1 MLEFA
6 SFKAKEV
13 ENYGKEAL
21 EDHLQFNEEEVLKNN
36 IELFTKL
43 TKVSEI
49 EVVEFNE
56 GNKPK
61 NMRDN
66 AMPGKPLFVIGN

>member
-1 MLEFA
+1 MLELA

-13 ENYGKEAL
+13 EIMVKK
-21 EDHLQFNEEEVLKNN
+21 LQKIIYNLMKKVLKNN
-36 IELFTKL
+36 IKLFTKL
-43 TKVSEI
+43 TKVFEI
-49 EVVEFNE
+49 VEFNE

-66 AMPGKPLFVIGN
+66 IMPGKPLFVIGN

>member
-1 MLEFA
+1 MLELA

-13 ENYGKEAL
+13 EIMVKK
-21 EDHLQFNEEEVLKNN
+21 LQKMIHNLMKKVLKNN
-36 IELFTKL
+36 IKLFTKL
-43 TKVSEI
+43 TKVFEI
-49 EVVEFNE
+49 EFVEFNE

-66 AMPGKPLFVIGN
+66 AIPR

>member
-21 EDHLQFNEEEVLKNN
+21 EAHLQFNEEEVLKNN

-49 EVVEFNE
+49 VEFNE

-66 AMPGKPLFVIGN
+66 IMPGKPLFVIGN

>member
-1 MLEFA
+1 MLELA

-13 ENYGKEAL
+13 EIMVKK
-21 EDHLQFNEEEVLKNN
+21 LQKIIYNLMKKVLKNN
-36 IELFTKL
+36 IKLFTKL
-43 TKVSEI
+43 TKVFEI
-49 EVVEFNE
+49 EFVEFNE

>member
-1 MLEFA
+1 MLELA

-13 ENYGKEAL
+13 EIMVKK
-21 EDHLQFNEEEVLKNN
+21 LQKIIYNLMKKVLKNN
-36 IELFTKL
+36 IELFKKL

-66 AMPGKPLFVIGN
+66 AIPR